1 MLFKLQYVLG
11 HQVFLLINLTDA
23 CHSARLRLQPQSIMH
38 GMGPRRVASQR
49 QILQVMHA
57 SKIDTIK

>member
-1 MLFKLQYVLG
+1 MPQCK
-11 HQVFLLINLTDA
+11 IEITA
-23 CHSARLRLQPQSIMH
+23 QSIMH

-49 QILQVMHA
+49 QIVQVIHA